1 MKKNAAA
8 FVGAIA
14 VAGMLLTGCAGGAQS
29 KADACKLIESEVTD
43 SAAQLQSGLTSL
55 SSDPEG
61 AVSQLDDF
69 ADTFSGAADKVTN
82 DEVKKSA
89 DSSVDALK
97 AFIEQAKTAVD
108 DPATADQTALTDSLT
123 TLQDEFTK
131 LGTTCSL

>member
-14 VAGMLLTGCAGGAQS
+14 VAGLLLTGCAGGAQS
-29 KADACKLIESEVTD
+29 KADACKVIETEVTD
-43 SAAQLQSGLTSL
+43 SAAQLQAGLSSL

-61 AVSQLDDF
+61 AVTQLDDF
-69 ADTFSGAADKVTN
+69 AKTFEGAADKVSN
-82 DEVKKSA
+82 KEVKTSA
-89 DSSVDALK
+89 DASVDALK

-108 DPATADQTALTDSLT
+108 SPDTADQTALTDSLT
-123 TLQDEFTK
+123 KLQDEFTT

>member
-8 FVGAIA
+8 FIGAIA
-14 VAGMLLTGCAGGAQS
+14 VAGLLLTGCAGGAQS
-29 KADACKLIESEVTD
+29 KADACKVIESEVTD
-43 SAAQLQSGLTSL
+43 SAAQLQAGLSSL

-61 AVSQLDDF
+61 AVTQLDDF
-69 ADTFSGAADKVTN
+69 AKTFEGAADKVSN
-82 DEVKKSA
+82 KEVKTSA
-89 DSSVDALK
+89 DASVDALK

-123 TLQDEFTK
+123 KLQDEFTT